1 MFLTKGN
8 VETIW
13 DVLHDEKIPN
23 MNQQV
28 FINNIKLFGEKERNT
43 GLSLFQMN
51 TKFIIQF
58 KDFIENQHLQQMVL
72 KQPQQQQQHQQ
83 QQQQQHQQKP
93 QQYQYQ
99 QKKPNGPSDG
109 PIRLN
114 IQDSESNYSITAE
127 ELHAERIG
135 EFEKQLSQKQNE
147 FSSLMIQEKPEELN
161 FSDVKDSPIGSEME
175 QLIARTLQQRNF
187 DIEQIHNQNTSTPAT
202 NSWLSSKDTSLKTEK
217 NIEKSNNENK
227 HISWSNELTSE
238 EPMVKNNTENIF
250 SRLKQIKN
258 VIEVKEN
265 ELNETEVKET
275 EVKEVNELKEINDKL
290 DKIIKHFNIL

>member
-13 DVLHDEKIPN
+13 DVLLDEKLPN

-28 FINNIKLFGEKERNT
+28 FINNIKLFGEKERSS
-43 GLSLFQMN
+43 GLTLYQMN
-51 TKFIIQF
+51 TKFIMQF
-58 KDFIENQHLQQMVL
+58 KDFMEKEYLQQQRAL
-72 KQPQQQQQHQQ
+72 KQQHQKQ
-83 QQQQQHQQKP
+83 NNGQNNGQNNK
-93 QQYQYQ
+93 QY
-99 QKKPNGPSDG
+99 DG

-187 DIEQIHNQNTSTPAT
+187 DIEQIHNQNTSTNAST
-202 NSWLSSKDTSLKTEK
+202 IWLSSKDTSLKTEK
-217 NIEKSNNENK
+217 NIEKSNNDNK

-238 EPMVKNNTENIF
+238 EPIVTTNTENIF

-258 VIEVKEN
+258 VTEVKEN
-265 ELNETEVKET
+265 ELKET
-275 EVKEVNELKEINDKL
+275 EVKENELKENELKEINDKL

>member
-13 DVLHDEKIPN
+13 DVLQDEKIPN

-28 FINNIKLFGEKERNT
+28 FINNIKLFGEKERSS
-43 GLSLFQMN
+43 GLTLYQMN
-51 TKFIIQF
+51 TKFIMQF
-58 KDFIENQHLQQMVL
+58 KNFMEKQQLQQRAI
-72 KQPQQQQQHQQ
+72 KQQQQQHQY
-83 QQQQQHQQKP
+83 QQHP
-93 QQYQYQ
+93 QNNKQ
-99 QKKPNGPSDG
+99 SDG

-147 FSSLMIQEKPEELN
+147 FSSLMIQEKPADLN
-161 FSDVKDSPIGSEME
+161 FSDVKDTPIGSEME
-175 QLIARTLQQRNF
+175 QLIANTMKQRNF
-187 DIEQIHNQNTSTPAT
+187 DIEQIHSQNTSTPT
-202 NSWLSSKDTSLKTEK
+202 STSWLSSKDTSLKTEK
-217 NIEKSNNENK
+217 NIEKSNNDNK

-238 EPMVKNNTENIF
+238 EPRMESIFSKLKQVKNI
-250 SRLKQIKN
+250 
-258 VIEVKEN
+258 KEN
-265 ELNETEVKET
+265 NEI
-275 EVKEVNELKEINDKL
+275 KEVNELKEINNKL

>member
-13 DVLHDEKIPN
+13 DVLQDEKIPN

-28 FINNIKLFGEKERNT
+28 FINNIKLFGEKERT
-43 GLSLFQMN
+43 AGLSLFQMN
-51 TKFIIQF
+51 TKFIMQF
-58 KDFIENQHLQQMVL
+58 KDFMEKQQLQQRVL
-72 KQPQQQQQHQQ
+72 KQQPQQQKQNNNKQ
-83 QQQQQHQQKP
+83 
-93 QQYQYQ
+93 
-99 QKKPNGPSDG
+99 SDG

-114 IQDSESNYSITAE
+114 IQENDSNYSITAE

-147 FSSLMIQEKPEELN
+147 FSSLMTQEKPADLN

-187 DIEQIHNQNTSTPAT
+187 DIEQIHSQNTSTPT
-202 NSWLSSKDTSLKTEK
+202 STSWLSSKETSLKAEK
-217 NIEKSNNENK
+217 KNEKSNNEDK

-238 EPMVKNNTENIF
+238 EPIVTNIESIFSKLKQVKNI
-250 SRLKQIKN
+250 
-258 VIEVKEN
+258 
-265 ELNETEVKET
+265 KET
-275 EVKEVNELKEINDKL
+275 KEVNDLKEINEVNDLKEINNKL
-290 DKIIKHFNIL
+290 DKIIKHFNII

>member
-1 MFLTKGN
+1 MFLAKGN

-13 DVLHDEKIPN
+13 DVLQDEKLPN

-28 FINNIKLFGEKERNT
+28 FINNIKLFGEKERSSGQT
-43 GLSLFQMN
+43 LYQMN
-51 TKFIIQF
+51 TKFIMQF
-58 KDFIENQHLQQMVL
+58 KDFMEKQHLQHQRAL
-72 KQPQQQQQHQQ
+72 KQQHQQ
-83 QQQQQHQQKP
+83 QQNNGQNNK
-93 QQYQYQ
+93 QY
-99 QKKPNGPSDG
+99 DG

-147 FSSLMIQEKPEELN
+147 FSSLMIQEKPADLN

-175 QLIARTLQQRNF
+175 QLIANTMKQRNF
-187 DIEQIHNQNTSTPAT
+187 DIEQIHSQNTNTSTNAT
-202 NSWLSSKDTSLKTEK
+202 TSWLSSKDTSLKTEK
-217 NIEKSNNENK
+217 NIEKSNNDNK

-238 EPMVKNNTENIF
+238 EPSIFSKLKQVKNVEEITEI
-250 SRLKQIKN
+250 
-258 VIEVKEN
+258 N
-265 ELNETEVKET
+265 ELT
-275 EVKEVNELKEINDKL
+275 EINNKL

>member
-13 DVLHDEKIPN
+13 DVLQDEKLPN

-28 FINNIKLFGEKERNT
+28 FINNIKLFGEKERNSGQT
-43 GLSLFQMN
+43 LYQMN
-51 TKFIIQF
+51 TKFIMQF
-58 KDFIENQHLQQMVL
+58 KDFMEKQHLQQKVL
-72 KQPQQQQQHQQ
+72 KQQ
-83 QQQQQHQQKP
+83 QQQQQQQ
-93 QQYQYQ
+93 QQYQQ
-99 QKKPNGPSDG
+99 HHQNNNKQSDG

-147 FSSLMIQEKPEELN
+147 FSSLMIQEKPADLN

-175 QLIARTLQQRNF
+175 QLIANTMKQRNF
-187 DIEQIHNQNTSTPAT
+187 DIEQIHSQNTSTPT
-202 NSWLSSKDTSLKTEK
+202 STSWLSSKDTSLKTEK
-217 NIEKSNNENK
+217 NIDKSNNENK

-238 EPMVKNNTENIF
+238 EPRIESIFSKLKQVKNVT
-250 SRLKQIKN
+250 
-258 VIEVKEN
+258 EVKEN
-265 ELNETEVKET
+265 ELKET
-275 EVKEVNELKEINDKL
+275 EVKENELKEINDKL

>member
-1 MFLTKGN
+1 MFLAKGN

-13 DVLHDEKIPN
+13 DVLQDEKLPN

-28 FINNIKLFGEKERNT
+28 FINNIKLFGEKERSSGQT
-43 GLSLFQMN
+43 LYQMN
-51 TKFIIQF
+51 TKFIMQF
-58 KDFIENQHLQQMVL
+58 KDFMEKQHLQQRVL
-72 KQPQQQQQHQQ
+72 KQQQQQ
-83 QQQQQHQQKP
+83 QQQQQHQQQHQHHQNTNK
-93 QQYQYQ
+93 QT
-99 QKKPNGPSDG
+99 DG

-147 FSSLMIQEKPEELN
+147 FSSLMIQEKPADLN

-175 QLIARTLQQRNF
+175 QLIANTMKQRNF
-187 DIEQIHNQNTSTPAT
+187 DIEQIHSQNTNTSTNAT
-202 NSWLSSKDTSLKTEK
+202 TSWLSSKDTSLKTEK
-217 NIEKSNNENK
+217 NIEKSNNDNK

-238 EPMVKNNTENIF
+238 EPSIFSKLKQVKNVEEITEI
-250 SRLKQIKN
+250 
-258 VIEVKEN
+258 N
-265 ELNETEVKET
+265 ELT
-275 EVKEVNELKEINDKL
+275 EINNKL

>member
-1 MFLTKGN
+1 MFLAKGN

-13 DVLHDEKIPN
+13 DVLQDEKLPN

-28 FINNIKLFGEKERNT
+28 FINNIKLFGEKERSS
-43 GLSLFQMN
+43 GLTLYQMN
-51 TKFIIQF
+51 TKFIMQF
-58 KDFIENQHLQQMVL
+58 KDFMEKQHLQHQRAL
-72 KQPQQQQQHQQ
+72 KQQHQQ
-83 QQQQQHQQKP
+83 QQNNGQNNGQNNK
-93 QQYQYQ
+93 QY
-99 QKKPNGPSDG
+99 DG

-114 IQDSESNYSITAE
+114 IQDSESTYSITAE

-147 FSSLMIQEKPEELN
+147 FSSLMIQEKPADLN

-175 QLIARTLQQRNF
+175 QLIANTMKQRNF
-187 DIEQIHNQNTSTPAT
+187 DIEQIHNQNTSTNAST
-202 NSWLSSKDTSLKTEK
+202 SWLSSKDTSLKTEK
-217 NIEKSNNENK
+217 NIEKSNNDNK

-238 EPMVKNNTENIF
+238 EPIVTTNTENIF

-258 VIEVKEN
+258 VTEVKEN
-265 ELNETEVKET
+265 ELKET
-275 EVKEVNELKEINDKL
+275 EVKKTEVKENELKENELKEINDKL

>member
-13 DVLHDEKIPN
+13 DVLQDEKLPN

-28 FINNIKLFGEKERNT
+28 FINNIKLFGEKERSSGQT
-43 GLSLFQMN
+43 LYQMN
-51 TKFIIQF
+51 TKFIMQF
-58 KDFIENQHLQQMVL
+58 KDFME
-72 KQPQQQQQHQQ
+72 KEYQQHQRITKQQ
-83 QQQQQHQQKP
+83 QQQQQQNQNNNK
-93 QQYQYQ
+93 Q
-99 QKKPNGPSDG
+99 SDG

-135 EFEKQLSQKQNE
+135 EIEKQLSQKQNE
-147 FSSLMIQEKPEELN
+147 FSSLMIQEKPADLN

-187 DIEQIHNQNTSTPAT
+187 DIEQIHSQNTSTNAST
-202 NSWLSSKDTSLKTEK
+202 SWLSSKDTSLKTEK
-217 NIEKSNNENK
+217 NIEKTNNDNK

-238 EPMVKNNTENIF
+238 EPIVTNIESIFSKLKQVKNI
-250 SRLKQIKN
+250 
-258 VIEVKEN
+258 
-265 ELNETEVKET
+265 KET
-275 EVKEVNELKEINDKL
+275 KEVNDLKEINEVNDLKEINEVNDLKEINNKL
-290 DKIIKHFNIL
+290 DKIIKHFNII

>member
-1 MFLTKGN
+1 MFSARSNIQTL
-8 VETIW
+8 W
-13 DVLHDEKIPN
+13 DVLQDEQLSN
-23 MNQQV
+23 MNQES
-28 FINNIKLFGEKERNT
+28 FLNNINLFREREKSS
-43 GLSLFQMN
+43 GLTLFQMN
-51 TKFIIQF
+51 TKFIMQF
-58 KDFIENQHLQQMVL
+58 KDFLD
-72 KQPQQQQQHQQ
+72 KQKTQQQRPPPLIQQ
-83 QQQQQHQQKP
+83 QYKQ
-93 QQYQYQ
+93 
-99 QKKPNGPSDG
+99 DG

-114 IQDSESNYSITAE
+114 IHDNEPKYSITAE

-135 EFEKQLSQKQNE
+135 DFEKQLSQKQNE
-147 FSSLMIQEKPEELN
+147 FSSLMIQEKPVELN

-250 SRLKQIKN
+250 SKLKQVKN
-258 VIEVKEN
+258 VTEVKEN
-265 ELNETEVKET
+265 ELKET
-275 EVKEVNELKEINDKL
+275 EVKENELKEINDKL

>member
-1 MFLTKGN
+1 MFLAKGN

-13 DVLHDEKIPN
+13 DVLQDEKLPN

-28 FINNIKLFGEKERNT
+28 FINNIKLFGEKERSS
-43 GLSLFQMN
+43 GLTLYQMN
-51 TKFIIQF
+51 TKFIMQF
-58 KDFIENQHLQQMVL
+58 KDFMEKQQLQQRSL
-72 KQPQQQQQHQQ
+72 KQQH
-83 QQQQQHQQKP
+83 QQHQQK
-93 QQYQYQ
+93 QNN
-99 QKKPNGPSDG
+99 NGQNNKHNNKQHDG

-114 IQDSESNYSITAE
+114 IQESDSNYSITAE

-187 DIEQIHNQNTSTPAT
+187 DIEQIHNQNTSTNAST
-202 NSWLSSKDTSLKTEK
+202 SWLSSKDTSLKAEK
-217 NIEKSNNENK
+217 KVEKSNNEDK

-238 EPMVKNNTENIF
+238 EPIVTNNMESIF
-250 SRLKQIKN
+250 SRLKQVKN
-258 VIEVKEN
+258 IKEN
-265 ELNETEVKET
+265 N
-275 EVKEVNELKEINDKL
+275 EVNEVNDLKEINNKL
-290 DKIIKHFNIL
+290 DKIIKHFNII

>member
-13 DVLHDEKIPN
+13 DVLQDEKIPN

-28 FINNIKLFGEKERNT
+28 FINNIKLFGENEKSS
-43 GLSLFQMN
+43 GLTLYQMN

-58 KDFIENQHLQQMVL
+58 KNFMEKQHLQQRAI
-72 KQPQQQQQHQQ
+72 KQQPQQQKQNNNKQ
-83 QQQQQHQQKP
+83 
-93 QQYQYQ
+93 
-99 QKKPNGPSDG
+99 SDG

-114 IQDSESNYSITAE
+114 IQENDSNYSITAE

-135 EFEKQLSQKQNE
+135 EFEKQLSQKQTE

-187 DIEQIHNQNTSTPAT
+187 DIEQIHSQNTSTPT
-202 NSWLSSKDTSLKTEK
+202 STSWLSSKETSLKAEK
-217 NIEKSNNENK
+217 KNEKSNNEDK

-238 EPMVKNNTENIF
+238 EPIVTNIESIFSKLKQVKNI
-250 SRLKQIKN
+250 
-258 VIEVKEN
+258 
-265 ELNETEVKET
+265 KET
-275 EVKEVNELKEINDKL
+275 KEVNDLKEINEVNDLKEINEVNDLKEINNKL
-290 DKIIKHFNIL
+290 DKIIKHFNII

>member
-13 DVLHDEKIPN
+13 DVLQDEKIPN

-28 FINNIKLFGEKERNT
+28 FINNIKLFGEKERSS
-43 GLSLFQMN
+43 GLTLYQMN
-51 TKFIIQF
+51 TKFIMQF
-58 KDFIENQHLQQMVL
+58 KDFMEKQHLQQRAI
-72 KQPQQQQQHQQ
+72 KQQ
-83 QQQQQHQQKP
+83 QQQQQHQ
-93 QQYQYQ
+93 YQ
-99 QKKPNGPSDG
+99 QHPQNNKQSDG

-147 FSSLMIQEKPEELN
+147 FSSLMIQEKPADLN
-161 FSDVKDSPIGSEME
+161 FSDVKDTPIGSEME
-175 QLIARTLQQRNF
+175 QLIANTMKQRNF
-187 DIEQIHNQNTSTPAT
+187 DIEQIHSQNTSTPT
-202 NSWLSSKDTSLKTEK
+202 STSWLSSKDTSLKTEK
-217 NIEKSNNENK
+217 NIEKSNNDNK

-238 EPMVKNNTENIF
+238 EPRMESIFSKLKQVKNI
-250 SRLKQIKN
+250 
-258 VIEVKEN
+258 KEN
-265 ELNETEVKET
+265 NEI
-275 EVKEVNELKEINDKL
+275 KEVNELKEINDKL